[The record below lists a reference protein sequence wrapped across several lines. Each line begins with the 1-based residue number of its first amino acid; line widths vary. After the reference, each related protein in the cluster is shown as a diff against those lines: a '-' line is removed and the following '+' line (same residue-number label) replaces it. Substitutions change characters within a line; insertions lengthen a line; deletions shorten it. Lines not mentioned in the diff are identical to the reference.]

1 MSKLNFFIFIVTICL
16 SVSCSAV
23 KNLKSEEALL
33 FSQSIEGNKQIGDN
47 ELTAFFR
54 QKPNRRL
61 LNLPINP
68 YIPIYFW
75 GKQRYDS
82 IKIKADSQ
90 KLAALEKLYEEKL
103 DSDDLEQEEKQKL
116 VLKRDKKTTK
126 IRRRL
131 REGNWLMRSVG
142 EKPVIFDSLL
152 MRKTASQL
160 KLFLHQNGFFAANV
174 VATYQIKKQRAKVV
188 YQIIENQPHTIRK
201 IIYSVQDSVVA
212 KLILKD
218 TLLRF
223 FQPKQRYN
231 ETLLE
236 GERNRITR
244 LLKDEGYFEFA
255 KQFIFFKIDSINPP
269 KYSLDI
275 KLIVENTTSQKA
287 HKRWEIGEVVVVSDV
302 NTISDKVARV
312 TEIYDSVSFKSYIHQ
327 YSNKILSRRVKLRPN
342 QYYSQALTE
351 DTQRA
356 LSMLEMFKFV
366 NIKYDTV
373 KQKLRANIY
382 ASPATKY
389 SFTVEGGGELNLNQT
404 IPGPFGSF
412 SFRNLNTFGGCEVF
426 NFKVQASLEA
436 QGAVT
441 DLKQSYQS
449 QVVNVSN
456 SITFPRVIFPLP
468 QKMRRK
474 IEVYN
479 PTTKLVLGLQYVNR
493 PEFNRLTYQTTFGYS
508 WTRKQKHFFTFN
520 LADISIIRTPFIA
533 SDYIKILQQEQARGN
548 NLILSFRSAFISSLS
563 FTYVYNTYTPASKT
577 NARYFRLFLESGGT
591 TLNLLSKDFLKQ
603 NKTIF
608 GDLSYYRFL
617 KMQADF
623 RYYVPTNN
631 NGTWAFRCNLGLAA
645 PYGTTANAAVNV
657 LPYEKY
663 FTTGGGNSI
672 RGWKPQRLG
681 AGGFLRPD
689 STRNDGSPNYAYIE
703 YGEMLLELSIEYR
716 KKLFGFVHGAAFIDA
731 GNVWMLSQKSTPNSL
746 FKFDEF
752 YKQIAVGGGLG
763 LRFDFSFLILRLDM
777 GMKLIEPGEYDAET
791 LKSLNLPENY
801 RKKPLFER
809 SFFGELADWYFGI
822 GYPF

>member
-1 MSKLNFFIFIVTICL
+1 M
-16 SVSCSAV
+16 SCSAV
-23 KNLKSEEALL
+23 RNLNPDEALL
-33 FSQSIEGNKQIGDN
+33 FSQTIEGNKQVKDS
-47 ELTAFFR
+47 ELAAFFR

-75 GKQRYDS
+75 GKQKYDS
-82 IKIKADSQ
+82 IKVKADSQ

-103 DSDDLEQEEKQKL
+103 SADDLEQDQIQKL
-116 VLKRDKKTTK
+116 VVKRDKKTAK

-142 EKPVIFDSLL
+142 EKPVIFDSAL

-160 KLFLHQNGFFAANV
+160 KLFLHQNGFFEANV
-174 VATYQIKKQRAKVV
+174 VSTYQVKKKRAKVV
-188 YQIIENQPHTIRK
+188 YQITENQPHTIRK

-231 ETLLE
+231 ESLLE

-244 LLKDEGYFEFA
+244 LLKDEGYFEFT

-275 KLIVENTTSQKA
+275 RMIVENAASKKA
-287 HKRWEIGEVVVVSDV
+287 HKRWEIEEVVVVSDV
-302 NTISDKVARV
+302 NTTSDKVARV
-312 TEIYDSVSFKSYIHQ
+312 TEIYDEVSFRSYIHQ
-327 YSNKILSRRVKLRPN
+327 YSNKILSRRVKLRPK

-441 DLKQSYQS
+441 DIDKSYQS
-449 QVVNVSN
+449 QVANISN

-468 QKMRRK
+468 KKMRQN

-479 PTTKLVLGLQYVNR
+479 PTTKLLLGLQYVNR

-508 WTRKQKHFFTFN
+508 WTRRQRHFFTFN
-520 LADISIIRTPFIA
+520 LADISITRTPLIA
-533 SDYIKILQQEQARGN
+533 DSYRKILQDQQAQGN

-563 FTYVYNTYTPASKT
+563 FTYIYNTYAPARKT
-577 NARYFRLFLESGGT
+577 NATYFRLFLESGGT
-591 TLNLLSKDFLKQ
+591 TLNLLSRDFLRKD
-603 NKTIF
+603 TVIF

-617 KMQADF
+617 KMQTDF
-623 RYYVPTNN
+623 RYYIPTNN
-631 NGTWAFRCNLGLAA
+631 NGTWAFRCNLGLAT
-645 PYGTTANAAVNV
+645 PYGTTANAAVDV

-672 RGWKPQRLG
+672 RGWQPQRLG
-681 AGGFLRPD
+681 AGSFLRPD
-689 STRNDGSPNYAYIE
+689 TQRADGSPSYAYIE
-703 YGEMLLELSIEYR
+703 YGEMLLEFNIEYR
-716 KKLFGFVHGAAFIDA
+716 KKLFGFVHGAAFVDA
-731 GNVWMLSQKSTPNSL
+731 GNVWMLSKESTPNSL
-746 FKFDEF
+746 FKFNEF

-777 GMKLIEPGEYDAET
+777 GMKLVEPGEYDAET
-791 LKSLNLPENY
+791 LKGLGLPENY